1 MVSAV
6 RPGGWLMVE
15 DNDVGG
21 VMLPATAHHM
31 EQPERAAL
39 FERVAGA
46 VVVAGRDM
54 VDFNYGAQLVRAF
67 TDAGLVNIEAEVHS
81 PIVAGEADKW
91 IPGNL
96 AGIAGRLVD
105 TGLATASDVESCF
118 AMYADP
124 SFYHVPMFLVTAW
137 GQQPAWSRQIPRSAR
152 HMKGTNPRLNSTF

>member
-39 FERVAGA
+39 F
-46 VVVAGRDM
+46 
-54 VDFNYGAQLVRAF
+54 VRAF
-67 TDAGLVNIEAEVHS
+67 TDAGLVNIAAEVHS